1 MVCRC
6 SLFVFVGDSMS
17 QALKEYA
24 NQQGALIDFD
34 VMSLEVI
41 CEYVGDI
48 RPLSE
53 SEKKDIEA
61 QLDKPAF

>member
-1 MVCRC
+1 
-6 SLFVFVGDSMS
+6 MS
-17 QALKEYA
+17 QAIKEYA
-24 NQQGALIDFD
+24 MQQGAVLDFD
-34 VMSLEVI
+34 AMSLEVI

-61 QLDKPAF
+61 RLDEPAF